1 MVRLGTN
8 LDPTNIREGTDVYF
22 DCIIK
27 AHPYVYKVEWRH
39 NVSTYIEMNLVIN
52 PFELDIFDNI
62 FNKFRDYIKG
72 IITYESKSNRKL
84 F

>member
-62 FNKFRDYIKG
+62 FDKFRDYIKG
-72 IITYESKSNRKL
+72 IMTHESKSNGKL